1 MGKLICVPML
11 HVVGFIL
18 DVFFVFHSKCVKMK
32 TMYYKNMKNMYF
44 MFTNLR
50 TLCTGMLTFRNAC
63 TGSHI

>member
-18 DVFFVFHSKCVKMK
+18 DVTKELLVQINPEEYNSEKYVRNVHKP
-32 TMYYKNMKNMYF
+32 TYF
-44 MFTNLR
+44 MF
-50 TLCTGMLTFRNAC
+50 TFRNAC